1 MKHIITIIAILIL
14 STASISAQEAYAL
27 MSPDSTTLTF
37 YYDTQKA
44 TREGTAFE
52 LNHNGEL
59 PQWCQ
64 MEMMLA
70 APWNPHFTKVVFDN
84 SFKEARPKS
93 CSDWFAGFHNLVA
106 IEGIENLNTSEV
118 TTFSSMFY
126 HCQSLKNIDLSGFN
140 TNKVTNMNRMFSCC
154 ENLTNLDLSSF
165 NTDKV
170 EDIDYMFYR
179 CTRIETIDLSSFNTQ
194 SVKKMNGV
202 FMKCTNLQYIDLSSF
217 MTANVT
223 DISDMFSNCYH
234 LKTIYV
240 DKDKWLLNN
249 DLITNDE
256 NLFYNCLSLYGGEGT
271 IYTSDKI
278 GVDYAC
284 IDQGPSKP
292 GYLSSKE
299 RKPNKPVS
307 SVAVPYFVSK
317 NDVFYFR
324 YNNHIPDDA
333 FIISGLFISL
343 NDISENVTKIIIE
356 KSFANYKP
364 IEIIHWFSYCKNLT
378 TIEGLSNLN
387 TDSITDMHYM
397 FYGCSSLTTLDLSHF
412 NTENVTNM
420 SSMFA
425 YCSSLVDLD
434 ISGFNTQNIESTYTM
449 FLGCSKLTSLDLS
462 SFNTAK
468 VTDMDGMFND
478 CTNLKTI
485 FVGDGWTTARARY
498 GREEVDGRI
507 IIYNE
512 NGGILFTNCHSL
524 VGGKGTTYNSEKIDK
539 DSARIDGGES
549 APGYFTEKK

>member
-44 TREGTAFE
+44 TREGTAYE
-52 LNHNGEL
+52 LNDNNKL

-64 MEMMLA
+64 MNKMLA

-84 SFKEARPKS
+84 SFKETRPKS
-93 CSDWFAGFHNLVA
+93 CSDWFAGFHNVVS

-126 HCQSLKNIDLSGFN
+126 QCQSLKNIDLRGFN

-217 MTANVT
+217 KTANVT

-256 NLFYNCLSLYGGEGT
+256 NLFYNCISLYGEKGT
-271 IYTSDKI
+271 ICISDKN
-278 GVDYAC
+278 GVKFAC

-292 GYLSSKE
+292 GYLSSKGSIPH
-299 RKPNKPVS
+299 KKVHS
-307 SVAVPYFVSK
+307 DALPYFVLK
-317 NDVFYFR
+317 NDVIYFR
-324 YNNHIPDDA
+324 YDNHIPDDA
-333 FIISGLFISL
+333 FILARWISL
-343 NDISENVTKIIIE
+343 NDVSEKITKVVFE
-356 KSFANYKP
+356 KSFANYQPTETIRWFSDCKSL
-364 IEIIHWFSYCKNLT
+364 IEI
-378 TIEGLSNLN
+378 EGMANLN
-387 TDSITDMHYM
+387 TERITNMSGM
-397 FYGCSSLTTLDLSHF
+397 FYGCNSLKTLDLSHL
-412 NTENVTNM
+412 NTKQVTNM
-420 SSMFA
+420 RGMFE
-425 YCSSLVDLD
+425 YCSNLVDLD
-434 ISGFNTQNIESTYTM
+434 ITGFDTQNVESTDAM
-449 FLGCSKLTSLDLS
+449 FLGCNKLTTLDLS

-468 VTDMDGMFND
+468 VTNMDGMFND
-478 CTNLKTI
+478 CTTLKTI
-485 FVGDGWTTARARY
+485 LVGKGWNTALVR
-498 GREEVDGRI
+498 GKEEVQYYYVNYYEDG
-507 IIYNE
+507 
-512 NGGILFTNCHSL
+512 GLLFTNCPNL
-524 VGGKGTTYNSEKIDK
+524 IGGKGTKFNPEKTDK
-539 DSARIDGGES
+539 EYARIDGGIS